1 MKVHVAAY
9 GVPCGS
15 CTPSSCRNCSKY
27 FLDAQVPWRW
37 FNGVCISRG
46 FDSAARS
53 LEHSLTCHYKTP
65 SLTPSHH
72 RGGEILTAA
81 HCHSHVLF
89 SSPEVLLMQFHYQL
103 ILILL
108 VAVLSNSESRLWHRW
123 VISLFAQPFL
133 DRSNAVALAP
143 DRLRQGNRP
152 MPLGIRQACFLL
164 VDLGAIPLCAL
175 LFCHC
180 WATNLFL
187 NFWRVIIPT
196 KEMASEL
203 HLPTIQTLLDW
214 KGDEEE
220 GQEKDKRAISG
231 ILWQSLSGW
240 WSAWIRK
247 YLNQKEISV
256 PGTWNRILSGEN
268 LHKLLRMAEDKQGPR
283 NVFLTKPF
291 QEVVENVLDAIL
303 YWYSIFIP
311 APGLV
316 VPQER
321 LSLTKWWVP

>member
-15 CTPSSCRNCSKY
+15 CTLSSCRNCSKY
-27 FLDAQVPWRW
+27 SLDVQVPWRW

-89 SSPEVLLMQFHYQL
+89 PSPEVLLMQFHYQL

-108 VAVLSNSESRLWHRW
+108 VAVLSNSESRLWHWW

-152 MPLGIRQACFLL
+152 VPLGIRQACFLPM
-164 VDLGAIPLCAL
+164 DLGAIPLCAL
-175 LFCHC
+175 LFCYC
-180 WATNLFL
+180 WATIFI
-187 NFWRVIIPT
+187 F
-196 KEMASEL
+196 EL
-203 HLPTIQTLLDW
+203 LESYHPNQGNGKWTSPPNYPNIVGLEGRWGRGPR
-214 KGDEEE
+214 E
-220 GQEKDKRAISG
+220 GQEGNKWDSVAISFR
-231 ILWQSLSGW
+231 LMQC
-240 WSAWIRK
+240 
-247 YLNQKEISV
+247 LNQKVSESE
-256 PGTWNRILSGEN
+256 RDFCSRHL
-268 LHKLLRMAEDKQGPR
+268 KQDP
-283 NVFLTKPF
+283 L
-291 QEVVENVLDAIL
+291 
-303 YWYSIFIP
+303 W
-311 APGLV
+311 
-316 VPQER
+316 
-321 LSLTKWWVP
+321 